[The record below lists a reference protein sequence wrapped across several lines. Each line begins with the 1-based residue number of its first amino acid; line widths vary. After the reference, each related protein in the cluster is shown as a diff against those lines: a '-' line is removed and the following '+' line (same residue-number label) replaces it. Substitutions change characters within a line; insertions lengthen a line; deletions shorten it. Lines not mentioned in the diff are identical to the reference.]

1 MMTIP
6 KSRSGT
12 RILTAAAAVSIAAL
26 ALTACGGPGTSSTS
40 STGPAVAA
48 GSGEGTINVWAV
60 DGQAAENDA
69 LKKII
74 SNFESSQ
81 SKIKVNLKLFPSDQ
95 YTKAVSSAAP
105 GDLPD
110 VLDFDGP
117 TLASFVYNG
126 KMAPL
131 KGSVSDGTLSNQTDS
146 ITAQNTVDDSVY
158 GVGMMNAGLALW
170 GNKKLLDTAGVAYPT
185 TPEKAWTADE
195 FTGVLDKLATVVPGG
210 KPLDLSEQYGFA
222 GEWGTCCSAGPVIW
236 SGGGTMLKDNKAS
249 GALDSKANVKS
260 LTKFASWKK
269 YTDPNADGLA
279 FTSGRV
285 ALSWVGHWTYPTY
298 KALGNDLVSIPLP
311 NFGKGTKTA
320 SGTFAWGM
328 GATTK
333 NGAAAGKFLDFL
345 MTDESV
351 HTYTDANGAPPA
363 TKTALAASVLYGP
376 GKQLAL
382 LGDQLGKAC
391 GPEDRINDTCVSV
404 TRPVTAGY
412 PVVTDQVG
420 KAEAAIYA
428 GKDAQEALSAAA
440 RAIDQTFADNDGY
453 KK

>member
-6 KSRSGT
+6 KP
-12 RILTAAAAVSIAAL
+12 RIRRRIITAAAATSIAAL
-26 ALTACGGPGTSSTS
+26 ALTACSGTGGAGST
-40 STGPAVAA
+40 VEA

-60 DGQAAENDA
+60 DGQAAENAA
-69 LKKII
+69 LKQII
-74 SNFESSQ
+74 SDFESSQ
-81 SKIKVNLKLFPSDQ
+81 SKIKVELKLFPSDQ
-95 YTKAVSSAAP
+95 YTKAVNSAAP

-131 KGSVSDGTLSNQTDS
+131 QGTVSEETLANQTDS
-146 ITAQNTVDDSVY
+146 IKAQNTVDDAVY

-170 GNKKLLDTAGVAYPT
+170 GNKKLLDAAAVDYPT
-185 TPEKAWTADE
+185 SAENAWTADE
-195 FTGVLDKLATVVPGG
+195 FTGVLDKLAGVVPGG

-249 GALDSKANVKS
+249 GALDSEANVKS
-260 LTKFASWKK
+260 LTTFASWKK

-279 FTSGRV
+279 FPNGRV

-298 KALGNDLVSIPLP
+298 KALGTDLVSIPLP

-328 GATTK
+328 GAGTK
-333 NGAAAGKFLDFL
+333 NAAAAGKFLDHL
-345 MTDESV
+345 MTDDSV
-351 HTYTDANGAPPA
+351 RTYTEANGAPPA
-363 TKTALAASVLYGP
+363 TKTALASSSLYGP
-376 GKQLAL
+376 GKQLQL
-382 LGDQLGKAC
+382 LGDQLSKAC
-391 GPEDRINDTCVSV
+391 GTEENINDSCVSV
-404 TRPVTAGY
+404 TRPVTPGY
-412 PVVTDQVG
+412 PAVTDQVG

-428 GKDAQEALSAAA
+428 GKDAKEALSAAA
-440 RAIDQTFADNDGY
+440 RAIDQNFADNDGY

>member
-1 MMTIP
+1 MMMTIP
-6 KSRSGT
+6 KSRRRSG
-12 RILTAAAAVSIAAL
+12 ILGVAAAVSIATL
-26 ALTACGGPGTSSTS
+26 ALTACGGPSTDTAGS
-40 STGPAVAA
+40 AVEA
-48 GSGEGTINVWAV
+48 GSGEGTIKVWAV

-74 SNFESSQ
+74 ANFESSQ
-81 SKIKVNLKLFPSDQ
+81 SKIKVDLKLFPSDQ
-95 YTKAVSSAAP
+95 YTKAVNSAAP
-105 GDLPD
+105 EDLPD

-131 KGSVSDGTLSNQTDS
+131 KDSVSGETLANQTDS
-146 ITAQNTVDDSVY
+146 IKSQNTVDDAVY

-170 GNKKLLDTAGVAYPT
+170 GNKKLLDGAGVHYPT
-185 TPEKAWTADE
+185 TPEEAWTAEE

-236 SGGGTMLKDNKAS
+236 SGGGTMLKDNKAA
-249 GALDSKANVKS
+249 GALDSDANVKS
-260 LTKFASWKK
+260 LTQFASWKK

-298 KALGNDLVSIPLP
+298 KALGSDLVSIPLP

-328 GATTK
+328 GAKSK
-333 NGAAAGKFLDFL
+333 NGTAAGKFLDHL
-345 MTDESV
+345 MSDESV
-351 HTYTDANGAPPA
+351 RTYTDANGAPPA
-363 TKTALAASVLYGP
+363 TKTALAASALYGP
-376 GKQLAL
+376 GKQLQF
-382 LGDQLGKAC
+382 LGDQLSKAC
-391 GPEDRINDTCVSV
+391 GTEDRITESCVSV

-428 GKDAQEALSAAA
+428 GKDAKEALSAAA
-440 RAIDQTFADNDGY
+440 RAIDQNFADNDGY

>member
-6 KSRSGT
+6 KP
-12 RILTAAAAVSIAAL
+12 RIRRRIITAAAATSIAAL
-26 ALTACGGPGTSSTS
+26 ALTACSGTGGAGST
-40 STGPAVAA
+40 VEA

-60 DGQAAENDA
+60 DGQAAENAA
-69 LKKII
+69 LKQII
-74 SNFESSQ
+74 SDFESSQ
-81 SKIKVNLKLFPSDQ
+81 SKIKVELKLFPSDQ
-95 YTKAVSSAAP
+95 YTKAVNSAAP

-131 KGSVSDGTLSNQTDS
+131 QGTVSEETLANQTDS
-146 ITAQNTVDDSVY
+146 IKAQNTVDDAVY

-170 GNKKLLDTAGVAYPT
+170 GNKKLLEAAAVDYPT
-185 TPEKAWTADE
+185 SAENAWTADE
-195 FTGVLDKLATVVPGG
+195 FTGVLDKLAGVVPGG

-249 GALDSKANVKS
+249 GALDSEANVKS
-260 LTKFASWKK
+260 LTTFASWKK

-279 FTSGRV
+279 FPNGRV

-298 KALGNDLVSIPLP
+298 KALGTDLVSIPLP

-328 GATTK
+328 GAGTK
-333 NGAAAGKFLDFL
+333 NAAAAGKFLDHL
-345 MTDESV
+345 MTDDSV
-351 HTYTDANGAPPA
+351 RTYTEANGAPPA
-363 TKTALAASVLYGP
+363 TKTALASSSLYGP
-376 GKQLAL
+376 GKQLQL
-382 LGDQLGKAC
+382 LGDQLSKAC
-391 GPEDRINDTCVSV
+391 GTEENINDSCVSV
-404 TRPVTAGY
+404 TRPVTPGY
-412 PVVTDQVG
+412 PAVTDQVG

-428 GKDAQEALSAAA
+428 GKDAKEALSAAA
-440 RAIDQTFADNDGY
+440 RAIDQNFADNDGY

>member
-1 MMTIP
+1 MMTNP
-6 KSRSGT
+6 KPHSGA
-12 RILTAAAAVSIAAL
+12 RILTAVAAVSIAT
-26 ALTACGGPGTSSTS
+26 LTLTGCGGSGAG
-40 STGPAVAA
+40 STGSAVEA

-95 YTKAVSSAAP
+95 YTKAVNSAAP

-131 KGSVSDGTLSNQTDS
+131 KGSVSEATLSNQTDS
-146 ITAQNTVDDSVY
+146 IKGQNTVDDAVY
-158 GVGMMNAGLALW
+158 GIGMMNAGLALW

-185 TPEKAWTADE
+185 TPEKAWTAEE
-195 FTGVLDKLATVVPGG
+195 FTGVLDKLAAVVPGG

-249 GALDSKANVKS
+249 GALDSDANVKS
-260 LTKFASWKK
+260 LTTFASWKK

-298 KALGNDLVSIPLP
+298 KALGSDLISIPLP
-311 NFGKGTKTA
+311 DFGTGTKTA
-320 SGTFAWGM
+320 SGTFAWGL
-328 GATTK
+328 GAGSK

-345 MTDESV
+345 MMDESV
-351 HTYTDANGAPPA
+351 QTYTEANGAPPA
-363 TKTALAASVLYGP
+363 TKTALAASSLYGP
-376 GKQLAL
+376 GKQLQL
-382 LGDQLGKAC
+382 LGDQLSKAC
-391 GPEDRINDTCVSV
+391 GTEEQINDTCVSV
-404 TRPVTAGY
+404 TRPVSAGY
-412 PVVTDQVG
+412 PIITDQVG

-428 GKDAQEALSAAA
+428 GKDAKEALSAAA
-440 RAIDQTFADNDGY
+440 RAIDQNFADNDGY

>member
-1 MMTIP
+1 MMMTIP
-6 KSRSGT
+6 KPRSGAA
-12 RILTAAAAVSIAAL
+12 RILTAAATATIAAM
-26 ALTACGGPGTSSTS
+26 ALTGCGGPGSVGSGST
-40 STGPAVAA
+40 VEA

-74 SNFESSQ
+74 SNFESAQ

-95 YTKAVSSAAP
+95 YTKAVNSAAP

-131 KGSVSDGTLSNQTDS
+131 KGSVSDATLSNQTDS
-146 ITAQNTVDDSVY
+146 ITAQNTVDDAVY

-195 FTGVLDKLATVVPGG
+195 FTGALDKLTAVVPGG

-249 GALDSKANVKS
+249 GALDSDANVKS

-328 GATTK
+328 GAGSK

-351 HTYTDANGAPPA
+351 RTYTDANGAPPA
-363 TKTALAASVLYGP
+363 TKTALAASALYGP
-376 GKQLAL
+376 GKQLQL
-382 LGDQLGKAC
+382 LGDQLSKAC
-391 GPEDRINDTCVSV
+391 GPEDQISDTCVSV

-428 GKDAQEALSAAA
+428 GKDAKEALSAAA
-440 RAIDQTFADNDGY
+440 RAIDQNFADNDGY

>member
-1 MMTIP
+1 MMMTIP
-6 KSRSGT
+6 KSRRAAG
-12 RILTAAAAVSIAAL
+12 IIAAAAAVSVAAL
-26 ALTACGGPGTSSTS
+26 SLTGCGGPD
-40 STGPAVAA
+40 TGNAGPSVEA

-74 SNFESSQ
+74 SNFETSQ
-81 SKIKVNLKLFPSDQ
+81 NKIKVNLKLFPSDQ
-95 YTKAVSSAAP
+95 YTKAVNSAAP

-117 TLASFVYNG
+117 TLASCVYNG

-131 KGSVSDGTLSNQTDS
+131 KGSVSGETLSNQTDS
-146 ITAQNTVDDSVY
+146 IKAQNTVDGAVY

-170 GNKKLLDTAGVAYPT
+170 GNKKLLDSAGVTYPT
-185 TPEKAWTADE
+185 TPEEAWTAEE
-195 FTGVLDKLATVVPGG
+195 FTGVLDKLAAVVPGG

-236 SGGGTMLKDNKAS
+236 SGGGTMRQDNKAV
-249 GALDSKANVKS
+249 GALDSDANVKS
-260 LTKFASWKK
+260 LTTLASWKK

-279 FTSGRV
+279 FPNGRV

-298 KALGNDLVSIPLP
+298 KALGSDLVSIPLP

-328 GATTK
+328 GATSK
-333 NGAAAGKFLDFL
+333 NGTASGKFLDFL
-345 MTDESV
+345 MADESARI
-351 HTYTDANGAPPA
+351 YTDANGAPLA
-363 TKTALAASVLYGP
+363 TKTALSASSLYGP
-376 GKQLAL
+376 GKQLQL
-382 LGDQLGKAC
+382 LGDQLSKAC
-391 GPEDRINDTCVSV
+391 GPEEQITETCVSV

-412 PVVTDQVG
+412 PIVTDQVG
-420 KAEAAIYA
+420 KAEAAIYS
-428 GKDAQEALSAAA
+428 GKNAKEALSAAA
-440 RAIDQTFADNDGY
+440 RAIDQNFADNDGY

>member
-6 KSRSGT
+6 KTRGT
-12 RILTAAAAVSIAAL
+12 ARILTAAAALSVAAL
-26 ALTACGGPGTSSTS
+26 ALTGCGGSGTGGTD
-40 STGPAVAA
+40 TAVEA

-69 LKKII
+69 LQKII

-81 SKIKVNLKLFPSDQ
+81 SKIKVDLKLFPSDQ
-95 YTKAVSSAAP
+95 YTKAVNSAAP

-131 KGSVSDGTLSNQTDS
+131 EGFVSEETLSNQTDS
-146 ITAQNTVDDSVY
+146 IKAQNTVDNAVY

-170 GNKKLLDTAGVAYPT
+170 GNKHLLDAAGVAYPT

-195 FTGVLDKLATVVPGG
+195 FTGVLDKLAAVVPGG

-249 GALDSKANVKS
+249 GALDSEANVKA
-260 LTKFASWKK
+260 LTTFASWKK
-269 YTDPNADGLA
+269 YADPNADGLA
-279 FTSGRV
+279 FTNGRV

-298 KALGNDLVSIPLP
+298 KALGADLVSIPLP

-328 GATTK
+328 GAKSK
-333 NGAAAGKFLDFL
+333 NGSAAGKFLDFL
-345 MTDESV
+345 MTDQSV

-363 TKTALAASVLYGP
+363 TKTALASSSLYGP

-391 GPEDRINDTCVSV
+391 GTEDKITDSCVSV

-412 PVVTDQVG
+412 PIVTDQVG

-428 GKDAQEALSAAA
+428 GKDAKEALSAAA
-440 RAIDQTFADNDGY
+440 RAIDQNFADNDGY

>member
-6 KSRSGT
+6 KSHSGA
-12 RILTAAAAVSIAAL
+12 RILTAAATVAIAAL
-26 ALTACGGPGTSSTS
+26 ALTGCGGPGTGG
-40 STGPAVAA
+40 TGSAVEA
-48 GSGEGTINVWAV
+48 GSGEGTLNVWAV

-95 YTKAVSSAAP
+95 YTKAVNSAAP

-131 KGSVSDGTLSNQTDS
+131 KGSVSDATLSNQTES
-146 ITAQNTVDDSVY
+146 ITAQNTVDDAVY

-185 TPEKAWTADE
+185 SPEKAWTADE
-195 FTGVLDKLATVVPGG
+195 FTGVLDKLAAVVPGG

-249 GALDSKANVKS
+249 GVLDSEANVKS

-328 GATTK
+328 GSGSK

-351 HTYTDANGAPPA
+351 RTYTDANGAPPA
-363 TKTALAASVLYGP
+363 TKTALAASDLYGP

-382 LGDQLGKAC
+382 LGDQLSKAC
-391 GPEDRINDTCVSV
+391 GPEDQIDDTCVSV

-420 KAEAAIYA
+420 KAQAAIYA
-428 GKDAQEALSAAA
+428 GKDAKEALSAAA
-440 RAIDQTFADNDGY
+440 RAIDQTFSDNDGY

>member
-1 MMTIP
+1 MTIP
-6 KSRSGT
+6 QSRSRA
-12 RILTAAAAVSIAAL
+12 RILTAAAAACIAAL
-26 ALTACGGPGTSSTS
+26 ALTGCGGPGTGSAES
-40 STGPAVAA
+40 AVDP
-48 GSGEGTINVWAV
+48 GSGEGTIKVWAV

-69 LKKII
+69 LKQII

-81 SKIKVNLKLFPSDQ
+81 DKIKVDLRLFPSDQ
-95 YTKAVSSAAP
+95 YTKAVNSAAP

-131 KGSVSDGTLSNQTDS
+131 KGSVSDATLSNQTDS
-146 ITAQNTVDDSVY
+146 IMAQNTVDDAVY

-170 GNKKLLDTAGVAYPT
+170 GNKKLLDSAGVAYPT
-185 TPEKAWTADE
+185 TPEEAWSADE
-195 FTGVLDKLATVVPGG
+195 FTGVLDKLAAVVPGG

-249 GALDSKANVKS
+249 GALDSDANVKS

-279 FTSGRV
+279 FPGGRV

-298 KALGNDLVSIPLP
+298 KALGSDLVSIPLP
-311 NFGKGTKTA
+311 DFGKGTKTA

-328 GATTK
+328 GSATK
-333 NGAAAGKFLDFL
+333 NGNAAGKFLDFL

-351 HTYTDANGAPPA
+351 RIYTSANGAPPA
-363 TKTALAASVLYGP
+363 TKTALAASELYGP
-376 GKQLAL
+376 GKQLQL
-382 LGDQLGKAC
+382 LGDQLSKAC
-391 GPEDRINDTCVSV
+391 GPESGINDSCVSV

-412 PVVTDQVG
+412 PIVTDQVG

-428 GKDAQEALSAAA
+428 GKDAKEALSAAA
-440 RAIDQTFADNDGY
+440 RAIDQNFADNDGY
-453 KK
+453 KN

>member
-6 KSRSGT
+6 KP
-12 RILTAAAAVSIAAL
+12 RIRRRIITAAAATSIAAL
-26 ALTACGGPGTSSTS
+26 ALTACSGTGGAGST
-40 STGPAVAA
+40 VEA

-60 DGQAAENDA
+60 DGQAAENAA
-69 LKKII
+69 LKQII
-74 SNFESSQ
+74 SDFESSQ
-81 SKIKVNLKLFPSDQ
+81 SKIKVELKLFPSDQ
-95 YTKAVSSAAP
+95 YTKAVNSAAP

-131 KGSVSDGTLSNQTDS
+131 QGTVSEETLANQTDS
-146 ITAQNTVDDSVY
+146 IKAQNTVDDAVY

-170 GNKKLLDTAGVAYPT
+170 GNKKLLDAAAVDYPT
-185 TPEKAWTADE
+185 SAENAWTADE
-195 FTGVLDKLATVVPGG
+195 FTGVLDKLAGVVPGG

-249 GALDSKANVKS
+249 GALDSEANVKS
-260 LTKFASWKK
+260 LTTFASWKK

-279 FTSGRV
+279 FPNGRV

-298 KALGNDLVSIPLP
+298 KALGRDLVSIPLP

-328 GATTK
+328 GAGTK
-333 NGAAAGKFLDFL
+333 NAAAAGKFLDHL
-345 MTDESV
+345 MTDDSV
-351 HTYTDANGAPPA
+351 RTYTEANGAPPA
-363 TKTALAASVLYGP
+363 TKTALASSSLYGP
-376 GKQLAL
+376 GKQLQL
-382 LGDQLGKAC
+382 LGDQLSKAC
-391 GPEDRINDTCVSV
+391 GTEENINDSCVSV
-404 TRPVTAGY
+404 TRPVTPGY
-412 PVVTDQVG
+412 PAVTDQVG

-428 GKDAQEALSAAA
+428 GKDAKEALSAAA
-440 RAIDQTFADNDGY
+440 RAIDQNFADNDGY

>member
-1 MMTIP
+1 MMTTP
-6 KSRSGT
+6 KPRRSRV
-12 RILTAAAAVSIAAL
+12 LTAAAAVSIAAL
-26 ALTACGGPGTSSTS
+26 ALTGCGGPGTGGADT
-40 STGPAVAA
+40 AVEA
-48 GSGEGTINVWAV
+48 GSGEGTIDVWAV
-60 DGQAAENDA
+60 DGQAVENDA
-69 LKKII
+69 LKTII

-81 SKIKVNLKLFPSDQ
+81 DKIKVNLKLFPSDQ
-95 YTKAVSSAAP
+95 YTKAVNSAAP

-131 KGSVSDGTLSNQTDS
+131 GGSVSDATLANQTES
-146 ITAQNTVDDSVY
+146 ITAQNTVDGTVY

-170 GNKKLLDTAGVAYPT
+170 GNKKLLETAGVTYPT
-185 TPEKAWTADE
+185 TPETAWTADE
-195 FTGVLDKLATVVPGG
+195 FTGALDKLATVVPGG
-210 KPLDLSEQYGFA
+210 TPLDLSEQYGFA
-222 GEWGTCCSAGPVIW
+222 SEWGTCCSAGPVIW

-249 GALDSKANVKS
+249 GALDSDANVKS
-260 LTKFASWKK
+260 LTTFASWKK

-298 KALGNDLVSIPLP
+298 KTLGSDLVSIPLP
-311 NFGKGTKTA
+311 DFGNGTKTA

-328 GATTK
+328 GAGSK

-345 MTDESV
+345 MTDDSV
-351 HTYTDANGAPPA
+351 RTYTDANGAPPA
-363 TKTALAASVLYGP
+363 TKTALAASSLYGP
-376 GKQLAL
+376 GKQLQL
-382 LGDQLGKAC
+382 LGDQLSKAC
-391 GPEDRINDTCVSV
+391 GPEDKIDNACVSV
-404 TRPVTAGY
+404 TRPVTPGY

-428 GKDAQEALSAAA
+428 GKDAKEALSAAA
-440 RAIDQTFADNDGY
+440 RAIDQNFSDNDGY

>member
-6 KSRSGT
+6 KPRSGA
-12 RILTAAAAVSIAAL
+12 RILTAVAAVSIAT
-26 ALTACGGPGTSSTS
+26 LTLTGCGGPGAG
-40 STGPAVAA
+40 STGSAVEA

-74 SNFESSQ
+74 SKFESSQ

-95 YTKAVSSAAP
+95 YTKAVNSAAP

-131 KGSVSDGTLSNQTDS
+131 KGSVSEVTLSNQTDS
-146 ITAQNTVDDSVY
+146 IKGQNTVDDAVY

-185 TPEKAWTADE
+185 TAGDAWTAEE
-195 FTGVLDKLATVVPGG
+195 FTGVLDKLAAGVPGG

-249 GALDSKANVKS
+249 GALDSDANVKS

-298 KALGNDLVSIPLP
+298 KALGSDLVSIPLP
-311 NFGKGTKTA
+311 DFGKGTKTA
-320 SGTFAWGM
+320 SGTFAWGL
-328 GATTK
+328 GAGSK

-351 HTYTDANGAPPA
+351 GIYTEANGAPPA
-363 TKTALAASVLYGP
+363 TKTALAASALYGP
-376 GKQLAL
+376 GKQLQL
-382 LGDQLGKAC
+382 LGDQLSKAC
-391 GPEDRINDTCVSV
+391 GQEDQINDACVSV

-412 PVVTDQVG
+412 PIVTDQVG

-428 GKDAQEALSAAA
+428 GKDAKEALSAAA
-440 RAIDQTFADNDGY
+440 RAIDQNFADNDGY

>member
-1 MMTIP
+1 M
-6 KSRSGT
+6 
-12 RILTAAAAVSIAAL
+12 LTAVVAASVSAL
-26 ALTACGGPGTSSTS
+26 ALTGCGGQGNGNSGSSAEAGT
-40 STGPAVAA
+40 
-48 GSGEGTINVWAV
+48 GEGTINVWAV

-69 LKKII
+69 LKSII

-81 SKIKVNLKLFPSDQ
+81 SKIKVSLKLFPSDQ
-95 YTKAVSSAAP
+95 YTKAVNSAAP

-131 KGSVSDGTLSNQTDS
+131 EDFVSAETLSNQTDS
-146 ITAQNTVDDSVY
+146 IVSQNTVNDTAY

-170 GNKKLLDTAGVAYPT
+170 GNKKLLDEAGVEYPT

-195 FTGVLDKLATVVPGG
+195 FAGVLDKLAAVVPGG

-249 GALDSKANVKS
+249 GALDSDANVKS
-260 LTKFASWKK
+260 LTTFASWKK

-279 FTSGRV
+279 FPKGRV
-285 ALSWVGHWTYPTY
+285 ALSWVGHWAYPSY
-298 KALGNDLVSIPLP
+298 KELGDDLVTIPLP
-311 NFGKGTKTA
+311 NLGNGTKTT

-328 GATTK
+328 GAGSK
-333 NGAAAGKFLDFL
+333 NGTAAGKFLDFL

-351 HTYTDANGAPPA
+351 HTYTSANGAPPA
-363 TKTALAASVLYGP
+363 TKTALASSELYGP
-376 GKQLAL
+376 GKQLEL
-382 LGDQLGKAC
+382 LGEQLSLAC
-391 GPEDRINDTCVSV
+391 GQEDQITESCVSV

-412 PVVTDQVG
+412 PIVTDQVG
-420 KAEAAIYA
+420 KAQAAIYA
-428 GKDAQEALSAAA
+428 GQDAKEALSKAA
-440 RAIDQTFADNDGY
+440 RAIDQNFADNDGY
-453 KK
+453 K

>member
-1 MMTIP
+1 MTTP
-6 KSRSGT
+6 KSRSGA

-26 ALTACGGPGTSSTS
+26 ELTGCGGPGTGGTDS
-40 STGPAVAA
+40 AVEP
-48 GSGEGTINVWAV
+48 GSGEGTISVWAV

-74 SNFESSQ
+74 SNFEASQ
-81 SKIKVNLKLFPSDQ
+81 DKINIYLKLFPSDQ
-95 YTKAVSSAAP
+95 YTKAVNSAAP
-105 GDLPD
+105 ADLPD

-131 KGSVSDGTLSNQTDS
+131 KGSVSDATLSNQTDS
-146 ITAQNTVDDSVY
+146 ITSQNTVDDAVY

-170 GNKKLLDTAGVAYPT
+170 GNKKLLDSAGVAYPT
-185 TPEKAWTADE
+185 TPEQAWTADE
-195 FTGVLDKLATVVPGG
+195 FTGVLDKLAAVVPGG

-249 GALDSKANVKS
+249 GALDSAANVKS
-260 LTKFASWKK
+260 LTTFASWKK

-279 FTSGRV
+279 FPSGRV

-298 KALGNDLVSIPLP
+298 KALGSDLVSIPLP
-311 NFGKGTKTA
+311 DFGKGTKTA

-333 NGAAAGKFLDFL
+333 NGAASGKFLDFL
-345 MTDESV
+345 MSDESV
-351 HTYTDANGAPPA
+351 RTYTAANGAPPA
-363 TKTALAASVLYGP
+363 TKTALAASDLYGP
-376 GKQLAL
+376 GKQLQL
-382 LGDQLGKAC
+382 LGDQLSKAC
-391 GPEDRINDTCVSV
+391 GAEDQINETCVSV

-412 PVVTDQVG
+412 PIVTDQVG

-428 GKDAQEALSAAA
+428 GKDAKEALGAAA
-440 RAIDQTFADNDGY
+440 RAIDQNFADNDGY
-453 KK
+453 KN